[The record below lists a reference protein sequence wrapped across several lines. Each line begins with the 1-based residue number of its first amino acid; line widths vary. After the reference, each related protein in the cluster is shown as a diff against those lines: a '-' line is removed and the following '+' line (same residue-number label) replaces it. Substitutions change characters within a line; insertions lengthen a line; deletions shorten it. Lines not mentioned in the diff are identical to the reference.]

1 MKAEGLNVEDKAIKY
16 VAKAADGSMRDALS
30 LLDQCL
36 AFYLGKDKFIFRPV
50 NRLDKATSGLM
61 AIAKSTLMHKR
72 LMDIL
77 HTPDFE
83 RGYAALCEGI
93 IEQERFTIDAPIDR
107 MEGDSVRRCVCES
120 GKPSVTRGQVIA
132 RFPQTNRT
140 LVSLQLETG
149 RTHQIRVHM
158 AYLGHPILGD
168 TVYGAK
174 KAVPGLTGQCLH
186 AVGLQFIHPRTKD
199 LVSLTCPLPEEFTA
213 MLRKID
219 R

>member
-1 MKAEGLNVEDKAIKY
+1 
-16 VAKAADGSMRDALS
+16 
-30 LLDQCL
+30 
-36 AFYLGKDKFIFRPV
+36 
-50 NRLDKATSGLM
+50 M
-61 AIAKSTLMHKR
+61 AVAKSTLMHKR

-93 IEQERFTIDAPIDR
+93 IKQDRFTIDAPIDR
-107 MEGDSVRRCVCES
+107 MKGDSVRRCVCES

-158 AYLGHPILGD
+158 AHIGHPVTGD
-168 TVYGAK
+168 YLYGSAHPALAERFALHSSSLALRHPFTGK
-174 KAVPGLTGQCLH
+174 KMC
-186 AVGLQFIHPRTKD
+186 FCSD
-199 LVSLTCPLPEEFTA
+199 LPEEIRA
-213 MLRKID
+213 LCVKK
-219 R
+219 